1 MQQRTWRRR
10 NYFVRKEFQGRY
22 VLRSFLTILIGAV
35 IFTAIFSLFSSHTIT
50 VTYEGSVLRI
60 DRTPRALLVE
70 ILRTYGVYIFLLGL
84 GISIVSLFLSHRIAG
99 PLYRLE
105 KSVEEITKGNLDFR
119 ITLRRKDEAK
129 ELAASMNS
137 MIRELSGRIG
147 DIKKK
152 ADIVQGTI
160 HSLSERARDEKVVA
174 PEIREGVSEAMQSM
188 EDLKKTLSFFKLHKG

>member
-10 NYFVRKEFQGRY
+10 NYFVRKEFQGRFI
-22 VLRSFLTILIGAV
+22 LRFFLTILIGAV
-35 IFTAIFSLFSSHTIT
+35 VFTAIFSLFSSHTIT

-60 DRTPRALLVE
+60 DRTPKALLVE

-84 GISIVSLFLSHRIAG
+84 GISIVSLFISHRIAG

-105 KSVEEITKGNLDFR
+105 KSVEEITKGKLDFK
-119 ITLRRKDEAK
+119 ITLRRKDELK

-137 MIRELSGRIG
+137 MMRELSGRIG
-147 DIKKK
+147 DIKRE
-152 ADIVQGTI
+152 ADIVQGALLG
-160 HSLSERARDEKVVA
+160 LSESAKGEKVVTA
-174 PEIREGVSEAMQSM
+174 EMREGVSEAVRSM